1 MKRTT
6 IFLREA
12 IEGDLRAIARR
23 QGLPVAEVVREALD
37 EYVSRAKKRSG
48 ASPGFVGIGAS
59 GRRDVAGRHEELLW
73 KGLGPHEGAPP
84 PSRARVPGGR
94 ATSSGRRR
102 RSS

>member
-6 IFLREA
+6 IFLREE

-37 EYVSRAKKRSG
+37 EYVSRAKKRPA

-84 PSRARVPGGR
+84 SRARVPGGR